1 VEEAGAHH
9 SGSGGVADP
18 SELLRSFL
26 RICDDFFMPCRLLFR
41 HTEAEQFSK
50 RSLGQPGPSTESEP
64 GLKEEV
70 VGMNLYT
77 WLPAMF
83 ILGLVMM
90 GLCLLFVE
98 ACDKM

>member
-1 VEEAGAHH
+1 M
-9 SGSGGVADP
+9 
-18 SELLRSFL
+18 
-26 RICDDFFMPCRLLFR
+26 CCRLLSC

-50 RSLGQPGPSTESEP
+50 QNLGRPGRSMKSER
-64 GLKEEV
+64 GLIEGA

-83 ILGLVMM
+83 VLGIVMM